1 MKTKLALLGASIF
14 ALATSSPTIAHAVE
28 PQEEAASDEPGEI
41 IVTATLRSENLQD
54 VPIAVTAFSA
64 ETLEKS
70 GVKDLRDLG
79 SVSPSFTVN
88 NSNSESGG
96 TTIRIRGVGT
106 TGNNTGLE
114 SAVGI
119 FLDGVYLSRPAVAL
133 GDLLDVSQLELLRGP
148 QGTLFGRN
156 TSAGAVSIRTA
167 KPNLNKFQ
175 GYANA
180 TYGNYDLF
188 NLQGGISAPLV
199 DGKVGFR
206 LSGAYRKR
214 DGYVTSSNASR
225 IQSNDR
231 DRYLIR
237 GQLLFEPNADVS
249 LRLIAD
255 YSKTNENC
263 CDPIVVQETSIVGLF
278 PVVGLPAGG
287 GISASGPSAV
297 RSQTSNSEGQIDRFR
312 QYGVSS
318 QLDWKIGN
326 ADLVAISSYRES
338 LSRPIAN
345 SDFTNLLV
353 FSTSDRGATSTP
365 SAQESRTRIRTI
377 SQEVR
382 LSGSVWDDK
391 FQYLV
396 GGYYL
401 DERIREIQ
409 SLTLGSDFQRYNSVT
424 LRAAGITAF
433 GTNPAL
439 VLAQNNPA
447 TGDFANNLFRQK
459 ATNVSVFTNNTF
471 AITDRFKINA
481 GLRYSDDKKDGSFN
495 QLSARSTAC
504 DATRANPTLG
514 MLPAAARGA
523 VVGLACFPFA
533 ARIVNNGVGTPRE
546 FNQTFKDKELIYT
559 GKLTWEPVDNVNTY
573 ISFTHGYK
581 TGGFNLDPTAAV
593 QASAAAP
600 AASPQFQSE
609 EVDSYE
615 FGLKTKLLDNK
626 LTANLAIFKQGLS
639 NFQVLEFTGV
649 QFITFNVPKA
659 ESKGFELELNARVTR
674 NFSANAALTYTDA
687 FYPKDCAGNLPLTTQ
702 FATVRLLCG
711 SSLTNSSKYV
721 VVTGF
726 DYNRDIGNSLNFG
739 LNGSLRLESDRRTST
754 QRVVPFG
761 PGAGTPNPLAVAGGT
776 FVNPFDVQD
785 GNIKINLRAGIGSQ
799 NGSWRIEVFGNNI
812 TNELTRSTTFNVPL
826 RGIAGAGSAGLAR
839 AANFSE
845 PRTYGV
851 TVRTQF

>member
-1 MKTKLALLGASIF
+1 MKSLNLFGASALALMIASPVM
-14 ALATSSPTIAHAVE
+14 AQEAQQA
-28 PQEEAASDEPGEI
+28 EEAAAEDSGEI
-41 IVTATLRSENLQD
+41 IVTATLRSENLQN

-79 SVSPSFTVN
+79 SVSPSFSVN

-156 TSAGAVSIRTA
+156 TSAGAISIKTQ
-167 KPNLNKFQ
+167 KPNLNEFE
-175 GYANA
+175 GYVNA

-188 NLQGGISAPLV
+188 NLQGGISGPLV
-199 DGKVGFR
+199 EGKVGVR

-214 DGYVTSSNASR
+214 DGYVTSSNPSGVE
-225 IQSNDR
+225 SNNR

-263 CDPIVVQETSIVGLF
+263 CDPIVVQETSIVGLY

-287 GISASGPSAV
+287 GISATGASAV
-297 RSQTSNSEGQIDRFR
+297 RSQTSNSEGQRDRFK
-312 QYGVSS
+312 QYGASS
-318 QLDWKIGN
+318 QLDWKIGG
-326 ADLVAISSYRES
+326 ADLVAISSYRQS
-338 LSRPIAN
+338 KSTGVAN
-345 SDFTNLLV
+345 SDFTNLQV
-353 FSTSDRGATSTP
+353 FSTSNTGATATANSP
-365 SAQESRTRIRTI
+365 MSFTRIRTL

-382 LSGSVWDDK
+382 LSGAALEDK

-396 GGYYL
+396 GAYYL
-401 DERIREIQ
+401 DERIREVQ
-409 SLTLGSDFQRYNSVT
+409 SLTLGRDFQQYNSVT
-424 LRAAGITAF
+424 LRAAGVTTL
-433 GTNPAL
+433 GPNPAL
-439 VLAQNNPA
+439 VLAQNVNA
-447 TGDFANNLFRQK
+447 AGDFAANLFRQK
-459 ATNVSVFTNNTF
+459 ATNFSLFTNNTF
-471 AITDRFKINA
+471 AVTDRFKINF

-495 QLSARSTAC
+495 QLAVRANAC
-504 DATRANPTLG
+504 NATRANPIL
-514 MLPAAARGA
+514 AALSAGARGA

-533 ARIVNNGVGTPRE
+533 AQVNNTGVGTPRE
-546 FNQTFKDKELIYT
+546 FAQTFKDKELIYT
-559 GKLTWEPVDNVNTY
+559 GKLTWEPVDRVNTY
-573 ISFTHGYK
+573 VSFTHGYK
-581 TGGFNLDPTAAV
+581 SGGFNLDPTASV
-593 QASAAAP
+593 QASATSAP
-600 AASPQFQSE
+600 ASPQFQSE

-615 FGLKTKLLDNK
+615 FGIKTKLLDNS
-626 LTANLAIFKQGLS
+626 LTANLAVFKQDLS

-659 ESKGFELELNARVTR
+659 KSTGAELELVARPSR
-674 NFSANAALTYTDA
+674 NLTVNGSFTYTDA
-687 FYPKDCAGNLPLTTQ
+687 KYPKNCAGNLPLTTA
-702 FATVRLLCG
+702 FTSVRLLCG
-711 SSLTNSSKYV
+711 SSLTNSSKYAV
-721 VVTGF
+721 VAGF
-726 DYNRDIGNSLNFG
+726 DYNRDIGSTLNVSLNA
-739 LNGSLRLESDRRTST
+739 SMRLESDRRTST
-754 QRVVPFG
+754 QRVVAFG
-761 PGAGTPNPLAVAGGT
+761 PGAGQPNPLSIAGGT
-776 FVNPFDVQD
+776 FLNPFDVQD
-785 GNIKINLRAGIGSQ
+785 GNAKINVRLGIGQQ
-799 NGSWRIEVFGNNI
+799 NDSWRIEFWGTNI

-826 RGIAGAGSAGLAR
+826 RGISGAGPAGLAR
-839 AANFSE
+839 AANFAE

-851 TVRTQF
+851 TVRTKF